1 MEGEHRYSSVV
12 TSFFYVFEHPTQS
25 TLKLRPG
32 LDLLA
37 GTLIRCAAHK
47 IYVPYR
53 MPRFGPSIDETI
65 KEYPPSLRNR
75 IEIVDKEGKDWNRV
89 ISYLKPV
96 YDEIV
101 DSPLVLSYNMVV
113 DFLYKLLLA
122 SKYNAESDVSQSK
135 FIGSF
140 IQSLRD
146 QIEDTE
152 AKFRLDQ
159 LLGIYSNYS
168 NPLKIETFTIFP
180 NISIPSIYHKISD
193 FLDEAEIIELSKN
206 RHLLG
211 IPSKA
216 KIKLIEMK
224 KGIRHFFSEKK
235 YEKYKKYIG
244 ITREFLQ
251 IVGTTEGVRI
261 PNIEYFREL
270 YSSEY
275 NPPLVDLDYYR
286 VQICKQVS
294 PNSFPNFMLPD
305 GATRAISDEYFLR
318 YWEGM
323 DKNVSRNPKINSW

>member
-1 MEGEHRYSSVV
+1 MEEEHRYSSVV
-12 TSFFYVFEHPTQS
+12 TSFFYVFEYPTRS

-37 GTLIRCAAHK
+37 GILVRCAAHK
-47 IYVPYR
+47 IYIPYR
-53 MPRFGPSIDETI
+53 MPRFGPSIDEVI
-65 KEYPPSLRNR
+65 KEYPPSLQNR
-75 IEIVDKEGKDWNRV
+75 IEIVDREGKYWDRV
-89 ISYLKPV
+89 IKYLKPV
-96 YDEIV
+96 YDEIM
-101 DSPLVLSYNMVV
+101 DSPLVLFYNIIA
-113 DFLYKLLLA
+113 DFFYKLLLA
-122 SKYNAESDVSQSK
+122 SKYNAEADVNQSQ
-135 FIGSF
+135 FIGNF
-140 IQSLRD
+140 IQLLKD
-146 QIEDTE
+146 QIKDTE

-180 NISIPSIYHKISD
+180 NISITSIYHRISD

-216 KIKLIEMK
+216 KIALMKMK

-235 YEKYKKYIG
+235 YKKYIG
-244 ITREFLQ
+244 ITTELLQ
-251 IVGTTEGVRI
+251 IVGTLEGVRI

-286 VQICKQVS
+286 VQICKQVN
-294 PNSFPNFMLPD
+294 PGSFPNFILPD
-305 GATRAISDEYFLR
+305 GATRALTDKYFLR
-318 YWEGM
+318 YWRRDE
-323 DKNVSRNPKINSW
+323 